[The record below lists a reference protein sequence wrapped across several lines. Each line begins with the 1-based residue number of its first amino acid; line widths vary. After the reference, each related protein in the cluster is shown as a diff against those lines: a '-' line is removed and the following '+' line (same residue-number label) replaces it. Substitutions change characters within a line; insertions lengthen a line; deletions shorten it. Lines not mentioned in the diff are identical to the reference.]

1 MVAPGQVAFQGTTVL
16 RLHVAEGG
24 GSVFALPDPL
34 PLASRATTGSMRG
47 GAAGGKVGG
56 QTDHAREEQRG
67 VTT

>member
-47 GAAGGKVGG
+47 GAAGGKLGG
-56 QTDHAREEQRG
+56 QTDLTRERNSA
-67 VTT
+67 V